1 MLLLYKLDDFNN
13 TTEFLCKLAIAKG
26 KIKKVTKYIY
36 DLK

>member
-26 KIKKVTKYIY
+26 KIKKVSTNIFVI
-36 DLK
+36 